1 MNKSKLYVGCL
12 LALFFCG
19 GNQALAISESGQDNH
34 VEWQRLTSW
43 NFGAKPLAMVHS
55 LDAKYLFVLTEGQQ
69 VEVYN
74 NQGQL
79 QGSIP
84 VDPGVTAID
93 IAPQGE
99 LLYLLDSSRQTFTA
113 VAISFVIAV
122 DTGDAPYKGPANA
135 PVSMVLFTDFECP
148 YCRGVGP
155 LLEEVLAQNPQT
167 VKLVFK
173 NMPLKFH
180 NMAEPAARAA
190 LAAHE
195 QGKFWEYHDRL
206 FAESA
211 LNEALFTK
219 IAQDLGLDLARF
231 NQARESAP
239 ILAKVQKDLVDAQQ
253 AGVTGTPTIF
263 INGRLPKQRNL
274 ETIQAIIDDELR
286 KLGKS

>member
-1 MNKSKLYVGCL
+1 MNKKKLSTACL
-12 LALFFCG
+12 LALLCCG
-19 GNQALAISESGQDNH
+19 GNQALAISESGQDNR
-34 VEWQRLTSW
+34 VEWQRLASW
-43 NFGAKPLAMVHS
+43 TLGAKPLAMVHS
-55 LDAKYLFVLTEGQQ
+55 LDAKYLFVLTENQK

-99 LLYLLDSSRQTFTA
+99 LLYLIDGSTQTFTA
-113 VAISFVIAV
+113 VAISFVVAV
-122 DTGDAPYKGPANA
+122 DTADAPFKGPADA
-135 PVSMVLFTDFECP
+135 PVTMVLFTDFECP
-148 YCRGVGP
+148 YCRSVGP
-155 LLEEVLAQNPQT
+155 VLEEVLAKNPQT

-180 NMAEPAARAA
+180 NMADPAARAA

-206 FAESA
+206 FAENA
-211 LNEALFTK
+211 LNEALLTK
-219 IAQDLGLDLARF
+219 IAEDLGLDLARF

-239 ILAKVQKDLVDAQQ
+239 IQAKLQKDLVDAQQ